1 MSLDGIADFL
11 FKRKI
16 PSPKGRDRWTQPV
29 LGDLLSNQKYIGYI
43 VSFDDFFLAHGEKS
57 RRSNIDED
65 THQRKATRYNS
76 QSVLS
81 GLLVCAECG
90 CNYRRITRPS
100 GEIVWRCASRV
111 EHGKKFCQH
120 SPSISEDR
128 IKEVLCEKI
137 SFSNRGSFSE
147 KKCTGIFIVSCLQGM
162 KLQKWLLNYKM
173 FGTEGLRHRT
183 RNPSYPLEIKREA
196 VAFYPSGQMRG
207 KDICKNQIQS
217 KAQFKTQISLY
228 HGQKEFRPADGT
240 KKGTP
245 MARISVAEKQ
255 AAAEFCIVHD
265 RDYMMTAER
274 FGFAY

>member
-16 PSPKGRDRWTQPV
+16 PSPKGRERWTQPV

-81 GLLVCAECG
+81 GRLVCVECG
-90 CNYRRITRPS
+90 RNYRRITRPS
-100 GEIVWRCASRV
+100 SEIVWRCANRV
-111 EHGKKFCQH
+111 EHGKKSCQH

-147 KKCTGIFIVSCLQGM
+147 KKFTGIFIVSYLQGM
-162 KLQKWLLNYKM
+162 KLQKSNSAESTIQNANFVVSWSKRVSPR
-173 FGTEGLRHRT
+173 GRDKEG
-183 RNPSYPLEIKREA
+183 YPYGQDQRSRKA
-196 VAFYPSGQMRG
+196 GSSG
-207 KDICKNQIQS
+207 I
-217 KAQFKTQISLY
+217 LY
-228 HGQKEFRPADGT
+228 CP
-240 KKGTP
+240 
-245 MARISVAEKQ
+245 
-255 AAAEFCIVHD
+255 
-265 RDYMMTAER
+265 
-274 FGFAY
+274 